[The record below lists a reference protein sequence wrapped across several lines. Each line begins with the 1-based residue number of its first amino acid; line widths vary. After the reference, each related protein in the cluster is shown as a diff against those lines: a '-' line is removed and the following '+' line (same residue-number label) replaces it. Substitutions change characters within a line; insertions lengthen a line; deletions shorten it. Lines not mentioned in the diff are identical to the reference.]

1 MFAHHLATKGV
12 LQASRYAVRQYCI
25 VYKNGIENTVADALS
40 RQPKSVASYLSIS
53 HCTPTWLQEVI
64 AGDGENPVARELLA
78 KLTINASTWG
88 HFSLTNDDIRY
99 KGRIWLD
106 SNTTL

>member
-1 MFAHHLATKGV
+1 LFIITPT
-12 LQASRYAVRQYCI
+12 
-25 VYKNGIENTVADALS
+25 VYKNGIENTATDALS

-53 HCTPTWLQEVI
+53 HCTPTWLHEVI
-64 AGDGENPVARELLA
+64 AGDGDNPVAQELLA

-106 SNTTL
+106 RNTTL